1 MLKKSLF
8 SFALILLSN
17 SLFSQADCVK
27 PLIYSGKINIKNFDI
42 EQIHIP
48 STLFL
53 NNIVKFNKPGGF
65 KVIKTDSN
73 SFSKELGTNLSSVF
87 CESSEEIIENFFK
100 KKKIYPIKIFKKK
113 KNHFGK
119 YKVLKFKIPVEK
131 MTFKITEEDII
142 EIIFPDIEM

>member
-17 SLFSQADCVK
+17 NLFSQADCVR
-27 PLIYSGKINIKNFDI
+27 PLIYSGKINIRNFDI
-42 EQIHIP
+42 EKIQVP

-53 NNIVKFNKPGGF
+53 NNIVKFNKSGGF
-65 KVIKTDSN
+65 KVIKTDSI
-73 SFSKELGTNLSSVF
+73 SFSKKLSTNLSSVF

-113 KNHFGK
+113 KNHFRK

-131 MTFKITEEDII
+131 MTFKITEDEII
-142 EIIFPDIEM
+142 EIIYPDIKT